1 MIVILK
7 KDISQENLNRLL
19 DKLRQYDCSYLLY
32 ENGEPIL
39 RIKSKQNV
47 LTKDFFL
54 SQPGVENV
62 YRITPAYE
70 LATKKSANDETTIQ
84 TGDLQIK
91 SRYFTIIAGPCAVE
105 SEEQILG
112 IAQKLSTSG
121 IHYLRGGAFKPR
133 TSPYSFQGLGIDGLR
148 LLRKAASQYRL
159 KVVTEAVSSS
169 DVEIVSEFADIIQIG
184 TRNMQN
190 FRLLKTVGQQKKPV
204 LLKRGMNATLE
215 EFLLAAEYILQEGNP
230 AVILCERGIRTF
242 ETATRNT
249 LDISAVPLIKQ
260 MSHLPIFVDPSHAS
274 GKRNL
279 ILPLSR
285 AALAAGS
292 DGVMI
297 EVHNQAEHA
306 KSDGPQSINFETLD
320 ELLTS
325 LKEIARVLGKEI
337 Q

>member
-7 KDISQENLNRLL
+7 KDISQADLNRLL

-70 LATKKSANDETTIQ
+70 LATKKSADHETTIQ
-84 TGDLQIK
+84 TGDLQIQP
-91 SRYFTIIAGPCAVE
+91 RHFTIIAGPCAVE

-133 TSPYSFQGLGIDGLR
+133 TSPYSFQGLGIDGLK
-148 LLRKAASQYRL
+148 LLRKAATQYGL

-190 FRLLKTVGQQKKPV
+190 FRLLKTVGEQKKPV

-215 EFLLAAEYILQEGNP
+215 EFLLAAEYILQEGNSS
-230 AVILCERGIRTF
+230 VILCERGIRTF

-285 AALAAGS
+285 AALAAGA

-306 KSDGPQSINFETLD
+306 KSDGPQSINFETFD

>member
-7 KDISQENLNRLL
+7 KDISQQDLDRLL
-19 DKLRQYDCSYLLY
+19 EKLRQYDCSYLLY

-39 RIKSKQNV
+39 RIKTKQNV

-70 LATKKSANDETTIQ
+70 LATKKSADHETTIQ

-91 SRYFTIIAGPCAVE
+91 SRNFTIIAGPCAVE

-121 IHYLRGGAFKPR
+121 VHYLRGGAFKPR
-133 TSPYSFQGLGIDGLR
+133 TSPYSFQGLGIDGLK
-148 LLRKAASQYRL
+148 LLRKAATQNRL

-169 DVEIVSEFADIIQIG
+169 DVDIVSEFADIIQIG

-230 AVILCERGIRTF
+230 SVILCERGIRTF

-285 AALAAGS
+285 AALAAGA

-306 KSDGPQSINFETLD
+306 KSDGPQSINFETFD
-320 ELLTS
+320 ELLSS

>member
-7 KDISQENLNRLL
+7 KDISQEDLDRLL
-19 DKLRQYDCSYLLY
+19 QKLRQYDCSYLLY

-39 RIKSKQNV
+39 RIKSKQNI

-54 SQPGVENV
+54 TQPGVENV
-62 YRITPAYE
+62 YRVTPAYD
-70 LATKKSANDETTIQ
+70 LAARKSQDHETSIQ
-84 TGDLQIK
+84 TGDLQIN
-91 SRYFTIIAGPCAVE
+91 SRYFTVIAGPCAVE

-112 IAQKLSTSG
+112 IAQKLAGSG
-121 IHYLRGGAFKPR
+121 VHYLRGGAFKPR
-133 TSPYSFQGLGIDGLR
+133 TSPYSFQGLGIEGLK
-148 LLRKAASQYRL
+148 LLRKAATQYRL

-190 FRLLKTVGQQKKPV
+190 FRLLKTAGKQKKPV

-215 EFLLAAEYILQEGNP
+215 EFLLAAEYILQEENP
-230 AVILCERGIRTF
+230 GVILCERGIRTF

-274 GKRNL
+274 GKRSL

-285 AALAAGS
+285 AALAAGA
-292 DGVMI
+292 DGAMI

-306 KSDGPQSINFETLD
+306 KSDGPQSINFETFD
-320 ELLTS
+320 ELLAS
-325 LKEIARVLGKEI
+325 LKEIAHVLGKQI

>member
-7 KDISQENLNRLL
+7 KDISQDDLNRLL
-19 DKLRQYDCSYLLY
+19 EKLRQYDCSYLLY

-70 LATKKSANDETTIQ
+70 LATKKSADHETTIQ

-91 SRYFTIIAGPCAVE
+91 SHNFTIIAGPCAVE

-121 IHYLRGGAFKPR
+121 VHYLRGGAFKPR
-133 TSPYSFQGLGIDGLR
+133 TSPYSFQGLGLDGLK
-148 LLRKAASQYRL
+148 LLRKAAAQYRL

-190 FRLLKTVGQQKKPV
+190 FRLLKTAGQQKKPV

-230 AVILCERGIRTF
+230 SVILCERGIRTF

-285 AALAAGS
+285 AALAAGA

-306 KSDGPQSINFETLD
+306 KSDGPQSINFETFD
-320 ELLTS
+320 ELLIS
-325 LKEIARVLGKEI
+325 LKEIAHVLGKEI

>member
-7 KDISQENLNRLL
+7 KDISQEDLNRLL
-19 DKLRQYDCSYLLY
+19 EKLRQYDCSYLLY

-39 RIKSKQNV
+39 RIKTKQNV

-54 SQPGVENV
+54 SQPGVQNV

-70 LATKKSANDETTIQ
+70 LATRKSADHETVIQ

-91 SRYFTIIAGPCAVE
+91 SRNFTIIAGPCAVE

-121 IHYLRGGAFKPR
+121 VHYLRGGAFKPR
-133 TSPYSFQGLGIDGLR
+133 TSPYSFQGLGIDGLK

-230 AVILCERGIRTF
+230 FVILCERGIRTF

-285 AALAAGS
+285 AALAAGA

-306 KSDGPQSINFETLD
+306 KSDGPQSINFETFD
-320 ELLTS
+320 DLLSS
-325 LKEIARVLGKEI
+325 LKEIAGVLGKEI